1 MTPDEARTVLEN
13 ELRAIV
19 PDADLAAVP
28 ADADLR
34 QFLELDSLDFLAL
47 TERLSLATG
56 TRITEDD
63 APALRTVDTAVRFL
77 AERSSVRETE
87 A

>member
-19 PDADLAAVP
+19 PDVDLAAVP

-34 QFLELDSLDFLAL
+34 EFLELDSLDFLAL

-63 APALRTVDTAVRFL
+63 AASLRTVDSAARFL
-77 AERSSVRETE
+77 AEHSTVSG